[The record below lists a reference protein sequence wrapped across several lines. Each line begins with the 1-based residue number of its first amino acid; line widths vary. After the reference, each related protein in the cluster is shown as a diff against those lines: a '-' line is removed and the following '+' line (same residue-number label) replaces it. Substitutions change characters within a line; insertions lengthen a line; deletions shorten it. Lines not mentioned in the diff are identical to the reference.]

1 MTAYGA
7 KLLRTAPSQR
17 RNAGTL
23 ATIRAMR
30 ERRIPETV
38 TYSARAYVRVREAT
52 RGA

>member
-7 KLLRTAPSQR
+7 RLQRTAPSQR
-17 RNAGTL
+17 RAAGTL

-38 TYSARAYVRVREAT
+38 VYSARAYVRACK
-52 RGA
+52 AS